1 MTNNEDNFDMSKE
14 ELKKALNN
22 LFTASSNVSKSSM
35 NKLKDMVSKGR
46 EEYESGK
53 KAHIGVVDNLDDLFL
68 KLYQGIKNNNPAI
81 LDDPDLQDMLTNVK
95 HTLFNPDSFDD
106 NTEISIDTGSDKYG
120 RMIGSPESIGA
131 SLSLLIYLFADGAND
146 EGTSDEQKAAILR
159 MLDAL
164 HDLVVLAMLSIQ
176 KDLYVD
182 ENSDDGDDNEDDEDF
197 DEEVPYEVFAE
208 ALTDFLNTAHKKSGV
223 KSKSYIDAN
232 MDRFLHGEMS
242 DEEQDDFI
250 DRFYGHKSD
259 DKDSDK
265 DNDNK

>member
-22 LFTASSNVSKSSM
+22 LFTASSNVSKNGM
-35 NKLKDMVSKGR
+35 DKLKDMVSKGR
-46 EEYESGK
+46 EEYESSK

-106 NTEISIDTGSDKYG
+106 NTDISIDTGSDKYG

-146 EGTSDEQKAAILR
+146 DGTSDEQKDAILR

-164 HDLVVLAMLSIQ
+164 HDLVVLTMLSIQ

-182 ENSDDGDDNEDDEDF
+182 ENSDDGDNNKDDDEDF
-197 DEEVPYEVFAE
+197 EDFDGEVPYEVFAE
-208 ALTDFLNTAHKKSGV
+208 ALTDFLNTAHKKS
-223 KSKSYIDAN
+223 
-232 MDRFLHGEMS
+232 
-242 DEEQDDFI
+242 DEEQDDFTI
-250 DRFYGHKSD
+250 RLHGHKSD

>member
-22 LFTASSNVSKSSM
+22 LFTSSSNVSKNGM

-46 EEYESGK
+46 EEYEADK
-53 KAHIGVVDNLDDLFL
+53 KAHIGVVANLDDLFL

-95 HTLFNPDSFDD
+95 HTLFNPDSFDED
-106 NTEISIDTGSDKYG
+106 TEISIDTGSGKYG
-120 RMIGSPESIGA
+120 HMIGSPESIGA

-146 EGTSDEQKAAILR
+146 EGTSDEQKEAILR

-197 DEEVPYEVFAE
+197 GGEVPYEVFAE
-208 ALTDFLNTAHKKSGV
+208 ALTDFLNTVHKK
-223 KSKSYIDAN
+223 
-232 MDRFLHGEMS
+232 S
-242 DEEQDDFI
+242 DEEQDDFTI
-250 DRFYGHKSD
+250 RLHGHKSD
-259 DKDSDK
+259 DKDVDK

>member
-22 LFTASSNVSKSSM
+22 LFTASSNVSK
-35 NKLKDMVSKGR
+35 NGVDKLKDMVSKGR
-46 EEYESGK
+46 EEYEASK
-53 KAHIGVVDNLDDLFL
+53 NAYVSSADNLDDLFL

-95 HTLFNPDSFDD
+95 HTLFNPDSFDKH
-106 NTEISIDTGSDKYG
+106 TEISIDTGSGKYG

-131 SLSLLIYLFADGAND
+131 SLSLLIYLFADSAND
-146 EGTSDEQKAAILR
+146 DGTSDEQKDAILR

-164 HDLVVLAMLSIQ
+164 HDLVVLTMLSIQ

-182 ENSDDGDDNEDDEDF
+182 ENSDDGDDNEDDEGF
-197 DEEVPYEVFAE
+197 DGEVPYEVFAE
-208 ALTDFLNTAHKKSGV
+208 ALTDFLNTVHKKSDE
-223 KSKSYIDAN
+223 KQNDFT
-232 MDRFLHGEMS
+232 DRL
-242 DEEQDDFI
+242 
-250 DRFYGHKSD
+250 YGHKSD
-259 DKDSDK
+259 DKDVDK

>member
-22 LFTASSNVSKSSM
+22 LFTASSNVSKNGM
-35 NKLKDMVSKGR
+35 DKLKDMVSKGR
-46 EEYESGK
+46 EEYESSK
-53 KAHIGVVDNLDDLFL
+53 NAHVTSADNLDDLFL

-95 HTLFNPDSFDD
+95 HTLFNPDSFDKH
-106 NTEISIDTGSDKYG
+106 TKISIDTGSG
-120 RMIGSPESIGA
+120 NSGNMFGSPESIGA
-131 SLSLLIYLFADGAND
+131 SLSLLIYLFADNTND
-146 EGTSDEQKAAILR
+146 EGTSDEQKVAVLR

-164 HDLVVLAMLSIQ
+164 HDLVVLVMLSIQ

-197 DEEVPYEVFAE
+197 DGEVPYKVFAE
-208 ALTDFLNTAHKKSGV
+208 ALTDFLNTVHKK
-223 KSKSYIDAN
+223 
-232 MDRFLHGEMS
+232 S
-242 DEEQDDFI
+242 DEEQDDFT
-250 DRFYGHKSD
+250 DRLHGHKSD
-259 DKDSDK
+259 DKDVDK

>member
-22 LFTASSNVSKSSM
+22 LFTASSNVSK
-35 NKLKDMVSKGR
+35 NGVDKLKDMVSKGR
-46 EEYESGK
+46 EEY
-53 KAHIGVVDNLDDLFL
+53 KASKNAYVSSADNLDDLFL
-68 KLYQGIKNNNPAI
+68 KLYQGIQNNNPAI

-95 HTLFNPDSFDD
+95 HTLFNPDSFDKH
-106 NTEISIDTGSDKYG
+106 TEVSIDTGRGNYG
-120 RMIGSPESIGA
+120 RMIGSTESIGA
-131 SLSLLIYLFADGAND
+131 SLSLLIYLFADSAND
-146 EGTSDEQKAAILR
+146 DGTSDEQKAAILR

-197 DEEVPYEVFAE
+197 DGEVPYEVFAE
-208 ALTDFLNTAHKKSGV
+208 ALTDFLNTVHKK
-223 KSKSYIDAN
+223 
-232 MDRFLHGEMS
+232 S
-242 DEEQDDFI
+242 DEEQDDFT
-250 DRFYGHKSD
+250 DRLHGHKSD

-265 DNDNK
+265 DNK

>member
-22 LFTASSNVSKSSM
+22 LFTASSNVSK
-35 NKLKDMVSKGR
+35 NGVDKLKDMVSKGR
-46 EEYESGK
+46 EEYEAGK

-68 KLYQGIKNNNPAI
+68 KLYQGIQNNNPAI
-81 LDDPDLQDMLTNVK
+81 LDDPDLKDMLTNVK
-95 HTLFNPDSFDD
+95 HTLFNPDSFDED
-106 NTEISIDTGSDKYG
+106 TEISIDTGSGKYG

-131 SLSLLIYLFADGAND
+131 SLSLLIYLFEDSAND
-146 EGTSDEQKAAILR
+146 DGTSDEQKAAILR

-182 ENSDDGDDNEDDEDF
+182 ENSDDGDDNEDNEDF
-197 DEEVPYEVFAE
+197 DGEVPYEVFAE
-208 ALTDFLNTAHKKSGV
+208 ALTDFLNTVHKK
-223 KSKSYIDAN
+223 
-232 MDRFLHGEMS
+232 S
-242 DEEQDDFI
+242 DEEQDDFT
-250 DRFYGHKSD
+250 DRLHGHKSD
-259 DKDSDK
+259 DKDVDK

>member
-46 EEYESGK
+46 EEYEAGK

-95 HTLFNPDSFDD
+95 HTLFNPDSFDKH
-106 NTEISIDTGSDKYG
+106 TEISIDTGSGKYG

-131 SLSLLIYLFADGAND
+131 SLSLLIYLFADSAND
-146 EGTSDEQKAAILR
+146 DGTSDEQKDAILR

-164 HDLVVLAMLSIQ
+164 HDLVVLTMLSIQ

-182 ENSDDGDDNEDDEDF
+182 ENSDDGDDNEDDEGF
-197 DEEVPYEVFAE
+197 DGEVPYEVFAE
-208 ALTDFLNTAHKKSGV
+208 ALTDFLNTVHKKSDE
-223 KSKSYIDAN
+223 KQNDFT
-232 MDRFLHGEMS
+232 DRL
-242 DEEQDDFI
+242 
-250 DRFYGHKSD
+250 YGHKSD
-259 DKDSDK
+259 DKDVDK

>member
-22 LFTASSNVSKSSM
+22 LFAASSNVSKSSM

-46 EEYESGK
+46 EEYEAGK
-53 KAHIGVVDNLDDLFL
+53 KAHIGVGDKLDDLFL

-95 HTLFNPDSFDD
+95 HTLFNPDSFDKY
-106 NTEISIDTGSDKYG
+106 TEISIDTGSGNYG
-120 RMIGSPESIGA
+120 NMFGSPESIGA
-131 SLSLLIYLFADGAND
+131 SLSLLIYLFADSAND
-146 EGTSDEQKAAILR
+146 DGTSDEQKDAILR

-197 DEEVPYEVFAE
+197 DGEVPYDVFAE
-208 ALTDFLNTAHKKSGV
+208 ALTDFLNTVHKK
-223 KSKSYIDAN
+223 
-232 MDRFLHGEMS
+232 S
-242 DEEQDDFI
+242 DEEQDDFTV
-250 DRFYGHKSD
+250 RLHGHKSD
-259 DKDSDK
+259 DKDVDK

>member
-22 LFTASSNVSKSSM
+22 LFASSSNVSKSSM

-46 EEYESGK
+46 EEYEASK
-53 KAHIGVVDNLDDLFL
+53 NAYVSSADNLDDLFL

-95 HTLFNPDSFDD
+95 HTLFNPDSFDKH
-106 NTEISIDTGSDKYG
+106 TEISIDTGSGEYG
-120 RMIGSPESIGA
+120 RMIGSTESIGA
-131 SLSLLIYLFADGAND
+131 SLSLLIYLFADSTND
-146 EGTSDEQKAAILR
+146 EGTSDEQKVAVLR

-164 HDLVVLAMLSIQ
+164 HDLVVLVMLSIQ

-182 ENSDDGDDNEDDEDF
+182 ENSDDDDDNEDNKDF
-197 DEEVPYEVFAE
+197 DGEAPYKVFAE
-208 ALTDFLNTAHKKSGV
+208 ALTDFLNTVHKK
-223 KSKSYIDAN
+223 
-232 MDRFLHGEMS
+232 S
-242 DEEQDDFI
+242 DEEQDDFT
-250 DRFYGHKSD
+250 DRLHGHKSD
-259 DKDSDK
+259 DKDVDK